1 MGDVVKGKYP
11 ISLSAWN
18 WMLERN
24 DFLDFVPIIKENF
37 VLTIV
42 PQQPKVDLTLFI
54 RPFRTE
60 TWYGILVVFLVVC
73 IVLILSRKAISAYG
87 TKSGYKIVILIS
99 WVSFVLINAYF
110 GGALTMFF
118 TSDVQLPFENLR
130 EVLQN
135 IPDWKLVSITEMKAI
150 YKIPATE
157 VFSFN
162 YK

>member
-1 MGDVVKGKYP
+1 
-11 ISLSAWN
+11 
-18 WMLERN
+18 MLNEYSFQRCSHTTRTSPN
-24 DFLDFVPIIKENF
+24 IC
-37 VLTIV
+37 LTQQINTYQGNC
-42 PQQPKVDLTLFI
+42 QQPKVDLTLFI